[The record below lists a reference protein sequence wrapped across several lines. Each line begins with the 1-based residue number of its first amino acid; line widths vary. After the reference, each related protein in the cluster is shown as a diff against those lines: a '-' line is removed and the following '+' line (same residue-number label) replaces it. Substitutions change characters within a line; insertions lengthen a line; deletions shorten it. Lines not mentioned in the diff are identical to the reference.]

1 MRLTLPTF
9 LLLLL
14 FGCKPGPEETS
25 PVRQDI
31 IQAVYASG
39 KVVPV
44 NSYTVFGRLPGYV
57 TAIHV
62 KAGDTVKTGDLL
74 LEIRNEQN
82 EWSISSL
89 EEQVRLARENADPSG
104 AYLSSL
110 TEEVTAQSSRWKMD
124 SMSLVR
130 TQNLYDNNAC
140 SRQRLDQAVSQAE
153 ISRSAWMKANEN
165 YNQAKLRTAVEYQ
178 NLTHQLSSLE
188 SNRDDYRLLAAVG
201 GRIYDVFPKIGTLV
215 GNQTPLIEI
224 GDANRFEAELSIDE
238 TDIGLLRPCQTVL
251 MTIDAYPDTV
261 FHGSISEVP
270 PFVKPSIKSARV
282 KTTLETLT
290 GFPFYSGMSVE
301 ANIIIQKKKNCLVI
315 PREFVRNGNE
325 VMIKGENV
333 PRKIRKGIEDLQF
346 IEILSGLNEDEVVVK

>member
-1 MRLTLPTF
+1 MRLNIPTF
-9 LLLLL
+9 LLLVLV
-14 FGCKPGPEETS
+14 GCKPGPEETS
-25 PVRQDI
+25 PARQDI

-57 TAIHV
+57 SAIHV

-104 AYLSSL
+104 AYLSAL
-110 TEEVTAQSSRWKMD
+110 AEEVNAQSSRWKLD
-124 SMSLVR
+124 SMSLAR
-130 TQNLYDNNAC
+130 TQNLYDNNAS

-165 YNQAKLRTAVEYQ
+165 YNQAKLRTSVEYQ

-201 GRIYDVFPKIGTLV
+201 GRIYDVFPKIGSLV

-238 TDIGLLRPCQTVL
+238 TDIGLLKTGQPVFIS
-251 MTIDAYPDTV
+251 IDAYPDTV
-261 FHGSISEVP
+261 FTGTLSEVP
-270 PFVKPSIKSARV
+270 PFVRPSIKSARV
-282 KTTLETLT
+282 KTTLEALE

-301 ANIIIQKKKNCLVI
+301 ANVIIQTKKNCLVI

-325 VMIKGENV
+325 VMVKGEKA

-346 IEILSGLNEDEVVVK
+346 IEVLSGVTEEEVVVK